1 MQRMIREFEDVLNEY
16 GENQIKVINS
26 AIDCIVGK
34 YSVSEMNLICPYISK
49 RIGIAEWIV
58 RADVMQRY
66 KLMGK

>member
-16 GENQIKVINS
+16 GENQIKGINS

-34 YSVSEMNLICPYISK
+34 YSVSDMNLICPYISK
-49 RIGIAEWIV
+49 RIGISEWIV